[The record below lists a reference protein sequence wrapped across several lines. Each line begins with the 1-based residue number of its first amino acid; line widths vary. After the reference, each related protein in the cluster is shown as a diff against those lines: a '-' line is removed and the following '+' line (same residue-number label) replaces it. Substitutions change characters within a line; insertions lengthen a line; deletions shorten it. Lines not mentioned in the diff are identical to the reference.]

1 MIQALI
7 FDFDGLILDT
17 ETPEV
22 QIWQDL
28 YSRYGQQF
36 PLDEWVRTVVGSTVS
51 NLDPVARLEQLT
63 GTSLRPPDPARPG
76 TPHPSG
82 LAGFPAAHA
91 RCC

>member
-22 QIWQDL
+22 RIWQEL
-28 YSRYGQQF
+28 FSQYGQEF

-51 NLDPVARLEQLT
+51 NLDPVVQLEKLT
-63 GTSLRPPDPARPG
+63 GQ
-76 TPHPSG
+76 
-82 LAGFPAAHA
+82 AA
-91 RCC
+91 